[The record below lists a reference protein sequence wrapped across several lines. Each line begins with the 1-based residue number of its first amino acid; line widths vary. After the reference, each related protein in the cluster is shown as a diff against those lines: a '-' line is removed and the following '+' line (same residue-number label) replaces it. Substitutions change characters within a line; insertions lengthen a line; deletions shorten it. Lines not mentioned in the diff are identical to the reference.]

1 MAQNNNKH
9 QRKRRRTTT
18 RKYQTNKQ
26 RKQNTN
32 GRHCDDKMADACVP
46 RRRWKWSAG
55 FLFFFHSTADVPRRS
70 FFFSLFSFFLLFG
83 WSFFIFTFKLIS
95 FRFFSWPLFLSI
107 LSFFWSFVSLDS
119 SGCYR
124 VLPSFFFYKSLI
136 LASFLGVPDRFSVML
151 QVFYGFQWT
160 WLVFNGFYLVSW
172 SFTGCFH
179 GSLWVLLGF
188 T

>member
-95 FRFFSWPLFLSI
+95 FRFFSWSLFLSI
-107 LSFFWSFVSLDS
+107 LSFFVSLFLLTRVDVTEF
-119 SGCYR
+119 YR
-124 VLPSFFFYKSLI
+124 VFFLQI
-136 LASFLGVPDRFSVML
+136 LDSCIVFRGSRSVFGDVTGVLRVSVDL
-151 QVFYGFQWT
+151 TGF
-160 WLVFNGFYLVSW
+160 
-172 SFTGCFH
+172 
-179 GSLWVLLGF
+179 
-188 T
+188 